1 MMQLS
6 VRSPVTTGPSIA
18 KGHSTCSRPMRR
30 QRAVAVRAQA
40 EPSPVVKGMSDG
52 MGLLK
57 PLFAAEAKVQGAALG
72 QLSGY
77 TLEDAV
83 AEIEEAKNA
92 NKASPV
98 SSCHVEFIMIE
109 GRILLISTIH
119 CQKNVHLRLSAAD
132 APLPAGCFGAN

>member
-1 MMQLS
+1 MQLS

-18 KGHSTCSRPMRR
+18 KGRSRPMHR
-30 QRAVAVRAQA
+30 QRASVAVRAQA

-72 QLSGY
+72 QLAGY

-83 AEIEEAKNA
+83 AEIEEAKTA
-92 NKASPV
+92 NKASREYLDV
-98 SSCHVEFIMIE
+98 CCSVLYNAATLKD
-109 GRILLISTIH
+109 GIS
-119 CQKNVHLRLSAAD
+119 
-132 APLPAGCFGAN
+132 F